1 MGEQFRLCPQ
11 PEAVLMNVYAPS
23 IAAIRPDA
31 PETIPVLDLAPLRR
45 GDPGA
50 TQELGAALRDA
61 FENVG
66 FYFIVNHGVPQSLID
81 ATFDAAR
88 RFHNMDLERKLAL
101 RMNKNNVGY
110 LPFKGSVTRHSQ
122 LNANNMPNLVEAF
135 FTKRE
140 LPPGHP
146 DRDSGLPFRGPNFW
160 PDDLP
165 GFKETVLS
173 YNDAMEGLG
182 LSLLP
187 LYAVALELPPDYFA
201 QAFRMPSY
209 TLRMS
214 HYPQQEVV
222 EDNEFG
228 LAPHTDTS
236 FMTMLA
242 QNEVPG
248 LSIRLPNGRWLDA
261 PALPGSIL
269 VNGGDLLRRWTN
281 DRFLAT
287 PHRVINRSGQER
299 YAIPFFMDCDYDWR
313 MECLP
318 SCTDA
323 ETPPKYEPITYPE
336 YMTWFRNL
344 NYSQA
349 VKPD

>member
-1 MGEQFRLCPQ
+1 
-11 PEAVLMNVYAPS
+11 MNVYAPS
-23 IAAIRPDA
+23 IAPIRPDA
-31 PETIPVLDLAPLRR
+31 PETIPVLDVAPLLR

-50 TQELGAALRDA
+50 TAALGAQLRDA

-66 FYFIVNHGVPQSLID
+66 FYFIVNHGVPQSLVD
-81 ATFDAAR
+81 ETFEAAR
-88 RFHNMDLERKLAL
+88 RLHAMPLDRKLAL
-101 RMNKNNVGY
+101 QMNKDNAGY
-110 LPFKGSVTRHSQ
+110 LPFKGSVTRHST
-122 LNANNMPNLVEAF
+122 LNANNRPNLVEAYF
-135 FTKRE
+135 AKRE

-146 DRDSGLPFRGPNFW
+146 DLHSGRPFRGPNQW

-165 GFKETVLS
+165 GFRQAVLT
-173 YNDAMEGLG
+173 YNAAMENLG

-187 LYAVALELPPDYFA
+187 LYAVALGLPSDYFA
-201 QAFRMPSY
+201 PAFREPMY

-214 HYPQQEVV
+214 HYPQQEVL
-222 EDNEFG
+222 EENEFG

-242 QNEVPG
+242 QNDVPG

-281 DRFLAT
+281 ERFLAT

-299 YAIPFFMDCDYDWR
+299 YAIPFFMDCDYEWR

-318 SCTDA
+318 TCRDA
-323 ETPPKYEPITYPE
+323 DHPPLHEPITYPE

-344 NYSQA
+344 NYSRA
-349 VKPD
+349 VKAD

>member
-1 MGEQFRLCPQ
+1 MSLF
-11 PEAVLMNVYAPS
+11 APS

-31 PETIPVLDLAPLRR
+31 PEIIPVLDLAPLLR
-45 GDPGA
+45 GD
-50 TQELGAALRDA
+50 LGAVETLGAELRDA

-66 FYFIVNHGVPQSLID
+66 FYFVINHGVPQPLID
-81 ATFDAAR
+81 DTFDAAR
-88 RFHNMDLERKLAL
+88 RFHAMPLAQKLAL
-101 RMNKNNVGY
+101 QMNKDNVGY
-110 LPFKGSVTRHSQ
+110 MPFKGSTTRHST
-122 LNANNMPNLVEAF
+122 LNANNQPNLVEAY

-140 LPPGHP
+140 LPPDHP
-146 DRDSGLPFRGPNFW
+146 DRQAGRPFRGPNQW
-160 PDDLP
+160 PSDLP
-165 GFKETVLS
+165 GFKDTTLA
-173 YNDAMEGLG
+173 YHAAMEGLG
-182 LSLLP
+182 LALLP
-187 LYAVALELPPDYFA
+187 LYAVALGLPADYFA
-201 QAFRMPSY
+201 PSFREPSF

-214 HYPQQEVV
+214 HYPRQDVV

-242 QNEVPG
+242 QNDVPG

-261 PALPGSIL
+261 PPLPGSIL

-281 DRFLAT
+281 ERFLAT

-299 YAIPFFMDCDYDWR
+299 YAIPFFMDCDYDWW

-318 SCTDA
+318 TCQDA
-323 ETPPKYEPITYPE
+323 NNPPLHDPITYPD

-344 NYSQA
+344 NYA
-349 VKPD
+349 RAIKAD

>member
-1 MGEQFRLCPQ
+1 
-11 PEAVLMNVYAPS
+11 MNVYAPS

-31 PETIPVLDLAPLRR
+31 PEAIPVLDLSPLLR

-50 TQELGAALRDA
+50 AAALGAELRDA

-66 FYFIVNHGVPQSLID
+66 FYFVVNHGIPQSLIN

-88 RFHNMDLERKLAL
+88 RFHAMPLEHKLAL
-101 RMNKNNVGY
+101 QMNKDNVGY
-110 LPFKGSVTRHSQ
+110 MPFKASTTRHST
-122 LNANNMPNLVEAF
+122 LNANNKPNLVQAF

-140 LPPGHP
+140 LPPDHP
-146 DRDSGLPFRGPNFW
+146 DRQSGLPFRGPNQW

-165 GFKETVLS
+165 NFKQTVLD
-173 YNDAMEGLG
+173 YHRAMERLG

-187 LYAVALELPPDYFA
+187 LYALALGLAPDYFSP
-201 QAFRMPSY
+201 AFREPMF

-214 HYPQQEVV
+214 HYPQQDVV
-222 EDNEFG
+222 VDNEFG

-242 QNEVPG
+242 QNDIPG
-248 LSIRLPNGRWLDA
+248 LSIRLPNGRWVDA

-269 VNGGDLLRRWTN
+269 INGGDLLRRWTN
-281 DRFLAT
+281 ERFLAT

-299 YAIPFFMDCDYDWR
+299 YAIPFFMDCDYDWE

-318 SCTDA
+318 TCRSADN
-323 ETPPKYEPITYPE
+323 PSLHKPITYPQ
-336 YMTWFRNL
+336 YMTWFRDL
-344 NYSQA
+344 NYA
-349 VKPD
+349 RAMKADLAPRG

>member
-1 MGEQFRLCPQ
+1 MT
-11 PEAVLMNVYAPS
+11 VYAPS
-23 IAAIRPDA
+23 IAAIRADA
-31 PETIPVLDLAPLRR
+31 PETIPVIDLAPLLR
-45 GDPGA
+45 GDAGA
-50 TQELGAALRDA
+50 IQALGAALRDA

-66 FYFIVNHGVPQSLID
+66 FYFIINHDIPQSLID
-81 ATFDAAR
+81 ATFDATR
-88 RFHNMDLERKLAL
+88 RFHAMDPDRKLAL

-110 LPFKGSVTRHSQ
+110 MPFKASVTRHST
-122 LNANNMPNLVEAF
+122 LNANNRPNLVEAY

-140 LPPGHP
+140 LPPDHP
-146 DRDSGLPFRGPNFW
+146 DQRSGLPFRGPNLW

-165 GFKETVLS
+165 GFRDVVLR
-173 YNDAMEGLG
+173 YHAAMERLG

-187 LYAVALELPPDYFA
+187 LYAMALDLSPDYFA
-201 QAFRMPSY
+201 PAFRQPMF

-214 HYPQQEVV
+214 HYPRQDVV
-222 EDNEFG
+222 QDNEFG

-242 QNEVPG
+242 QNDVPG

-261 PALPGSIL
+261 PALPGSFL

-281 DRFLAT
+281 ERFLAT
-287 PHRVINRSGQER
+287 PHRVINRSGEER

-318 SCTDA
+318 TCRDA
-323 ETPPKYEPITYPE
+323 DAPPRHEPITYPE
-336 YMTWFRNL
+336 YMTWFRDL
-344 NYSQA
+344 NYARA

>member
-1 MGEQFRLCPQ
+1 
-11 PEAVLMNVYAPS
+11 MNVYAPS
-23 IAAIRPDA
+23 LAAIRPDA
-31 PETIPVLDLAPLRR
+31 PETIPVLDLGPLLR

-50 TQELGAALRDA
+50 VPALGAALRDA

-66 FYFIVNHGVPQSLID
+66 FYFVVNHGVPQSLID
-81 ATFDAAR
+81 ATFAAAK
-88 RFHNMDLERKLAL
+88 RFHDMDIDRKLAL

-110 LPFKGSVTRHSQ
+110 MPFKGSTTKHSP
-122 LNANNMPNLVEAF
+122 LNPNNRPNLVEAY

-140 LPPGHP
+140 LPPDHP
-146 DRDSGLPFRGPNFW
+146 DLLSAQPFRGPNLW

-165 GFKETVLS
+165 GFRDDVLA
-173 YNDAMEGLG
+173 YHAAMEKLG
-182 LSLLP
+182 VRLLP
-187 LYAVALELPPDYFA
+187 LYATALELPPGYFA
-201 QAFRMPSY
+201 PLFTAPTF

-214 HYPQQEVV
+214 HYPQQDVV

-228 LAPHTDTS
+228 LAPHSDTS

-242 QNEVPG
+242 QNDVPG
-248 LSIRLPNGRWLDA
+248 LSIRLPNGRWVDA
-261 PALPGSIL
+261 PSLPGSIL

-299 YAIPFFMDCDYDWR
+299 YAIPFFMDCDYDVT

-318 SCTDA
+318 TCRED
-323 ETPPKYEPITYPE
+323 ETPPKYEPITYPA
-336 YMTWFRNL
+336 YMTWFRDL
-344 NYSQA
+344 NYSRA
-349 VKPD
+349 VKAD